1 MRIWLALL
9 FAPTLALA
17 CQTIMYSLVTP
28 SCSVQT
34 RVAIHAVALACLA
47 LAAAFTLMARGYWRE
62 IAPAA
67 PHGPDHDGADR
78 PTSRRFLAVV
88 ATAVGGLSVLVILMM
103 WIAAWVLSPCWS

>member
-9 FAPTLALA
+9 IAPSLALA
-17 CQTIMYSLVTP
+17 CQSIMYSLVTP

-47 LAAAFTLMARGYWRE
+47 LAAVFTLMARGYWRT
-62 IAPAA
+62 IAMAA